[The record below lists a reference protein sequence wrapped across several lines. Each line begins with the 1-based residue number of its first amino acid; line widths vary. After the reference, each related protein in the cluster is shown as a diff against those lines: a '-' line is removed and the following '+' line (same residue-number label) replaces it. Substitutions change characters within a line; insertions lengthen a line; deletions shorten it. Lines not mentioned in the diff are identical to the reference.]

1 MDPDCEVEAKEE
13 SRTGK
18 VQEKD
23 SEIKKIAEKADKGRP
38 MDVPLIEFKDVTKRF
53 GPRTILE
60 RVNLQIYEEQVTTII
75 GLSGSGKS
83 VLLKHIVGLLK
94 PDEGTILFRG
104 KPLHRMGKKEMDAC
118 LSQMSYMFQG
128 NALFDSMTV
137 YENVAIPIRETVN
150 LSSAEIDRRVMAR
163 IEQAELGE
171 AAQKYPSQISGGMQK
186 RAALARALIT
196 DPKIVLFD
204 EPTTGLDPVRKNAI
218 LSMIAQYRKKFGFTA
233 ILVSHE
239 IPDIFFISNRILAL
253 YDRTIVFQGSPEEL
267 EAFDHPFKDE
277 VLKSIEGLQEELTG
291 LYSRRYFKVRYQN
304 ELKREAFREAYVVVV
319 FTIENLDAIRANLG
333 HEAAPEAIRCMGLY
347 IDKYFGAV
355 GGFSTRRNTNEFVT
369 VLPDSNRLEVDGI
382 VDNLTKDFQEQ
393 GLGRVQAGTN
403 KSAASRENVE
413 FTIRA
418 GLAQGHQGQSTVEL
432 ESIIALAKQDQKE
445 IARIHCDAWGKVN

>member
-1 MDPDCEVEAKEE
+1 M
-13 SRTGK
+13 
-18 VQEKD
+18 
-23 SEIKKIAEKADKGRP
+23 I
-38 MDVPLIEFKDVTKRF
+38 VPLIEFKDVTKRF
-53 GPRTILE
+53 GLRTILD

-104 KPLHRMGKKEMDAC
+104 KPIHQMGKKEINVC
-118 LSQMSYMFQG
+118 LGQMSYMFQG

-137 YENVAIPIRETVN
+137 YENVATPIRETMN
-150 LSSAEIDRRVMAR
+150 LRKAEIDRRVMAR

-186 RAALARALIT
+186 RVALARALIT

-218 LSMIAQYRKKFGFTA
+218 LSMIAQYHKKFGFTA

-253 YDRTIVFQGSPEEL
+253 YDRAIVFQGTPEEL
-267 EAFDHPFKDE
+267 EAFEHPFKDE
-277 VLKSIEGLQEELTG
+277 VLQSIEGLQEELTG
-291 LYSRRYFKVRYQN
+291 LYSKRYFKVRYQT
-304 ELKREAFREAYVVVV
+304 ELKREAFREAYAVVV
-319 FTIENLDAIRANLG
+319 FTIEDLDAISAGLG
-333 HEAAPEAIRCMGLY
+333 HEAAPEAIRCMGAY
-347 IDKYFGAV
+347 IDKHFGAV
-355 GGFSTRRNTNEFVT
+355 GGFSTRQNTNEFVT
-369 VLPDSNRLEVDGI
+369 VLPNSDLAAAEGILED
-382 VDNLTKDFQEQ
+382 LARDFQEHGIRQ
-393 GLGRVQAGTN
+393 IRAGAK
-403 KSAASRENVE
+403 KSAASMEGLE
-413 FTIRA
+413 FAIRA

-432 ESIIALAKQDQKE
+432 ETIIALAKHHQKE
-445 IARIHCDAWGKVN
+445 IARLRCDGCDHAN